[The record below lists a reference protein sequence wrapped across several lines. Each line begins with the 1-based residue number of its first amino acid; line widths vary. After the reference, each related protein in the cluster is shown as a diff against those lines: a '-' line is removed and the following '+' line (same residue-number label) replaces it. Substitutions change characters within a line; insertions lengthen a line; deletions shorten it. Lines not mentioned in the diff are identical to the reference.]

1 MEQRHTAPAI
11 AITLDAGVAAVLR
24 DRLGWDVM
32 RDSALVLAGALDR
45 SVGRASTVAAI
56 PTVDV
61 VTAAAELGLAAADK
75 GADVERL
82 LRRELSSLED
92 VRALGVVSQE
102 RLLELLE
109 VLRRERDTLT
119 GEKYKMIAQLKCGE
133 RERRALGASGREAA
147 ALKTHL
153 EHAHGQLS
161 AYQLL
166 VGELKDQPAMMLE
179 ELKQHSA
186 ESIARVQALL
196 PDPEDVPAIAE
207 LQLLLDEERAQCGET
222 SRRLEAAKATA
233 DKWVNLAGEV
243 REVAQRLRGACQ
255 ALPAC
260 ASSGTASAVIELC
273 LGELVAL
280 ESMDGV
286 IPKDTVGLARYE
298 EVEEAGTQVRA
309 GGGDPTVATRTAEL
323 AEEER
328 KEAEA
333 CEQWGDFPD
342 ASADLDS
349 RVHGSMVGVLKAVHA
364 SLKRTKTPEGA
375 KEARGKLRAHMISLE
390 GIWRRCMHTRRALRR
405 LIVTLSEETEGLQ
418 GCAQWHQAS
427 LRTWWRGWR
436 AVVTNPN
443 LGDAQARKT
452 LLLLP
457 KLAMHAPGRFA
468 AAAVNPAAGINSAA
482 VAADASAVRELRR
495 QNKILRKEK
504 KILLSQR
511 QELLRLAKRDSR
523 ERKDDSTAKVTD
535 KDKQGAILAEARA
548 TKADGAAYWQTMLAH
563 EGRESELLGK
573 IATLEEEALAHA
585 LECNRNKQE
594 ISRLQRYLDTPCEH
608 RPDTTTTLCL
618 YYTELFQ
625 HKKDATR

>member
-1 MEQRHTAPAI
+1 MGQHQAAPAV
-11 AITLDAGVAAVLR
+11 AIPLDAGVAAVLR
-24 DRLGWDVM
+24 DRLGWDAM
-32 RDSALVLAGALDR
+32 RDSTLTLAGALDR
-45 SVGRASTVAAI
+45 NFARTSAVAAT
-56 PTVDV
+56 PVVDV
-61 VTAAAELGLAAADK
+61 VNAAAELGLAAADK
-75 GADVERL
+75 GAEVERL

-119 GEKYKMIAQLKCGE
+119 GEKYEMIAQLKSGE

-166 VGELKDQPAMMLE
+166 VGELKDQPAVMLE

-196 PDPEDVPAIAE
+196 PDPEDVPAIVE

-233 DKWVNLAGEV
+233 EKWVNLAGEV

-255 ALPAC
+255 ALPAS

-286 IPKDTVGLARYE
+286 TPRDTVGLARYE
-298 EVEEAGTQVRA
+298 EVEEVGAHTSEA
-309 GGGDPTVATRTAEL
+309 GGDSTVATRTAEL
-323 AEEER
+323 AEEEK

-375 KEARGKLRAHMISLE
+375 KEARSELRAHMISLE

-405 LIVTLSEETEGLQ
+405 LVVTLSEETEGLA

-427 LRTWWRGWR
+427 HRTWWRGWR
-436 AVVTNPN
+436 AVVTNPD

-457 KLAMHAPGRFA
+457 KLATHAPGRFA
-468 AAAVNPAAGINSAA
+468 AVNPAASTNSVA

-504 KILLSQR
+504 KVLLSQR
-511 QELLRLAKRDSR
+511 KELLLLAKRDSSQKKNGTMA
-523 ERKDDSTAKVTD
+523 EAGD
-535 KDKQGAILAEARA
+535 KDEQGAVLTEDRA
-548 TKADGAAYWQTMLAH
+548 TKADGAAHWQIMLAH
-563 EGRESELLGK
+563 EGRVSELLGK
-573 IATLEEEALAHA
+573 IATLEKEALAHA

-594 ISRLQRYLDTPCEH
+594 LSRLQRYLSTPYEH

-618 YYTELFQ
+618 HHNE
-625 HKKDATR
+625 